1 MKNFALVCIAG
12 SWLFCN
18 ACTGHARQPLSNQ
31 PDSVVHHDSAGSDFF
46 PVAEVLE
53 SEILYVDSTPLAL
66 HKFVTLDGR
75 TDSSLIGLPEFNALA
90 KQFVV
95 PEFHDGSFE
104 KDFAES
110 SFMDRSTHEVT
121 FTYSPTNRDL
131 PLRRIDVIATPQG
144 AVHQMKSIY
153 LERSRV
159 SGDSVILQ
167 KLFWRA
173 ARSLEIVSLIR
184 VKGKAPVEQQLK
196 VVWDAGED
204 NE

>member
-1 MKNFALVCIAG
+1 MKNFVLVCIAG
-12 SWLFCN
+12 TWLFCG
-18 ACTGHARQPLSNQ
+18 ACTGHTRQPLSNQ
-31 PDSVVHHDSAGSDFF
+31 PDSVSHHDSVGNDFF

-66 HKFVTLDGR
+66 HKLVTRNGR

-90 KQFVV
+90 LQFMV
-95 PEFHDGSFE
+95 PELHDGSFE

-110 SFMDRSTHEVT
+110 SFLDRSTHEVT

-131 PLRRIDVIATPQG
+131 PLRRVDVIAIPQG

-159 SGDSVILQ
+159 SGDSVILE
-167 KLFWRA
+167 KFYWRA
-173 ARSLEIVSLIR
+173 AKSFEVLSLIR
-184 VKGKAPVEQQLK
+184 VKGKAPVDQQLK
-196 VVWDAGED
+196 VVWGTD
-204 NE
+204 NVNE